1 MDDNGHVNRSSFG
14 RFVVLSVNLCI
25 MVTSQ
30 LLFTRVLTRSER
42 IFTRLRIWLVCHAYK
57 SFGSVGVCRFGSR
70 SVLKFTAVTRVA
82 EAANIEYIPLYPF
95 IGFKTSLLSK
105 IKLTSSW
112 TILTHLRCEDL
123 IPGTTARLLFAA
135 GRIYNPDACFESP
148 KSCGSGFFDIRL
160 AGDPF
165 PPFASV
171 KKFHARLGHEF
182 VLKSQNNL
190 HMWSHFEV
198 ASKRRYHTKFTQISC
213 RETSLSKTARLQL
226 SLIGSRQVGILST
239 GSTLDGQ
246 LAITIP
252 REYGVIYWMM
262 FWTLTLTSWYS
273 VYSSLT
279 WLSTRKGSVLIYEV
293 VSHPTKYP
301 ITSH

>member
-1 MDDNGHVNRSSFG
+1 M
-14 RFVVLSVNLCI
+14 
-25 MVTSQ
+25 
-30 LLFTRVLTRSER
+30 
-42 IFTRLRIWLVCHAYK
+42 
-57 SFGSVGVCRFGSR
+57 GVCRFGSR

-82 EAANIEYIPLYPF
+82 EAANFIEYIPLYPF

-123 IPGTTARLLFAA
+123 IPGTTARFLFAA

-148 KSCGSGFFDIRL
+148 KSYRIEAADGSGFFDIRL

-171 KKFHARLGHEF
+171 KRFHARLGHEF
-182 VLKSQNNL
+182 VLKSQNHR
-190 HMWSHFEV
+190 HMLSHFEV

-239 GSTLDGQ
+239 GSTLGGQ

-252 REYGVIYWMM
+252 REYGVIYGMM
-262 FWTLTLTSWYS
+262 FWTLTPTSWYS

-301 ITSH
+301 ITSHCFLSDFMN